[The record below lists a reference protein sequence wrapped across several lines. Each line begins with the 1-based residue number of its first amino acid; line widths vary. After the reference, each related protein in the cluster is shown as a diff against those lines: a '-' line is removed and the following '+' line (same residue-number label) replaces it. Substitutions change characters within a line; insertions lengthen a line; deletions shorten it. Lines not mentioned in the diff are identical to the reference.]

1 MIWFFV
7 SDFWWINFCYDLYWQ
22 AGVER
27 SLQNLVIKDFY
38 RLAPLAG
45 IRNWH
50 NLYVFSKDI
59 FGRIQMSKQKDF
71 SSFIASP
78 AVETQRPCFEIS
90 LERLAI
96 PGNLPV
102 VMPTPISTSMPPNI
116 MNNVMLSARKRFP
129 HKILK
134 IGIK

>member
-1 MIWFFV
+1 
-7 SDFWWINFCYDLYWQ
+7 
-22 AGVER
+22 
-27 SLQNLVIKDFY
+27 
-38 RLAPLAG
+38 
-45 IRNWH
+45 
-50 NLYVFSKDI
+50 
-59 FGRIQMSKQKDF
+59 MSKQKDF